1 MKRQKNRKERRM
13 ETEVNK
19 SRSRKKEP
27 IKIMETLRM
36 KEKGR
41 NPDLEQLKPQLNVAS
56 SQADC
61 TGISRHTL

>member
-41 NPDLEQLKPQLNVAS
+41 NPDL
-56 SQADC
+56 
-61 TGISRHTL
+61 